1 MPAASRAPT
10 RTPLL
15 RRPPLGVWVAVF
27 WVMVVLVRS
36 FQRRNELAHLTSLN
50 GNIEDGSLLVTA
62 LVTTFVA
69 LLVFRLPL
77 AALVVSLSGSVAAIG
92 TGVPETPVVLF
103 LLAAVVIGYITA
115 TRSRLMS
122 VAGAV
127 LSCVVVLVS
136 QDNGAVWAALIAITF
151 VAWLVG
157 NTVRQ
162 SRTHTEALRRR
173 ATQQAVTEERLR
185 IARELHDMVA
195 HSIGIIAI
203 QAASAAA

>member
-1 MPAASRAPT
+1 M
-10 RTPLL
+10 
-15 RRPPLGVWVAVF
+15 WVAVF